1 MRSIKEAFYWETKF
15 EQEVGVK
22 VYYVCDDSLN
32 GDNLAAKMMRFTK
45 YFAVGGGVMKNGKEN
60 LLVVTRKLRRRALF
74 I

>member
-45 YFAVGGGVMKNGKEN
+45 YFAVGGE
-60 LLVVTRKLRRRALF
+60 
-74 I
+74 

>member
-32 GDNLAAKMMRFTK
+32 GNNLAAKMMRFTK
-45 YFAVGGGVMKNGKEN
+45 YFAVGGAMKNGKGN
-60 LLVVTRKLRRRALF
+60 LLVVTRKLHRRVLF